1 MKKILTIV
9 FLFTAIGMGFA
20 QAPPN
25 DECANAINIP
35 LPLPYQSAPLAFTNV
50 NATPSAPAFVS
61 PNQIPNWLP
70 APPNQVQRD
79 VWFEFTTPAGNPLDI
94 ILNITTSTPS
104 YFVKYALYKG
114 NCSFLLTQGQ
124 GAGLFATGVGPATG
138 TLTATILGLDPGTQY
153 FLRIDN
159 GILPA
164 GNPANAQGGTFGL
177 SITEYCAPVNMQNGS
192 SNFCNDACIFYD
204 SGGPLGDY
212 GANEN
217 FTYTICPPNPTGCL
231 ILDFSSYD
239 IDCVIDGLS
248 IFNGNSTNAADL
260 IRVVNGTG
268 TNLIVEVPSGCAT
281 LKFQSNTAL
290 SGAGWAMSWSCTNT
304 PCTPNVV
311 SDCNNATP
319 VTTLPFTGNYSTC
332 GAGNNY
338 DATDACGS
346 SFMNAEDYTFAYTS
360 PGGECIAVSL
370 SNTSVGTGIFI
381 MDGCPNADATNCIKY
396 VEATSGNPILGS
408 IELTDPGTY
417 YIVVSGQGCPSC
429 TDFDILIEQS
439 ACPMSVNPNVTA
451 LDLAEKIAG
460 RNVDIT
466 NIQLN
471 CPPGA
476 YGTFEGGP
484 SGIPIQG
491 GIILSTGFANDAEG
505 PNVLDG
511 TAAFP
516 GQDANTPIGSP
527 GDLQLTQSISP
538 NVATVDACILEFDVY
553 APTDL
558 MTFNYVFMSE
568 EYLEFV
574 GSVYNDIFG
583 FWIRGPGILDGNTDV
598 LISAV
603 PNTSTPITVSTVNNN
618 TNNTYFVN
626 NPSGDISTAYDGF
639 TTLLTAS
646 SPVTACNTY
655 HLRMAIADGIDQF
668 FDSGVLIEEGSLFN
682 QGVELKVVGASVDNA
697 LTCAENCLDGAITI
711 SLVAPQ
717 TDTVFVPID
726 IQGTAINGI
735 DYQTIPTMLVFP
747 PGVTSITIPVLP
759 IADGLLEP
767 TENIVI
773 YLYEQCSATEPSDSA
788 IIFIRDDITGSFTTH
803 DTTICGSAIQ
813 LPMTSRSPGMIYNW
827 SPSTGLNDSTAQNPL
842 AYPDQNT
849 TYTIIAGNGIC
860 WDTLSMDVI
869 VATMNTPEDTIICTP
884 GEPVLLYAVTNQPNS
899 TWTWTPATNLSN
911 ASIVNPIATPTVTT
925 TYSVV
930 VSTPVCDINEEITIT
945 VFEGAAVVTDDQT
958 ICEGLESVQIGG
970 PAQPG
975 LTYSWSPVDGLDDP
989 TSSNPTASPSS
1000 TTVYTL
1006 TVTGGN
1012 CSNTNTVTVNVGG
1025 QFTIQPITEPSTDLS
1040 LFQGDETT
1048 ITAVPV
1054 PVPGMVSPVGNV
1066 TYTWSPITGLS
1077 GSNAQVTASPLETT
1091 SYTVTAISDAGCEA
1105 ATGFVVTV
1113 KPPTYAF
1120 PNAFTPGGKNP
1131 HFAPIIEGNIAVNNF
1146 QIFNR
1151 WGQLVFDNGNA
1162 QGWDGTI
1169 GGQDA
1174 PQDTY
1179 VYVATLTLPTGEKV
1193 EVKNNILLV
1202 RDRKSVV

>member
-9 FLFTAIGMGFA
+9 FLFAAIGMGFA

-25 DECANAINIP
+25 DECATAIVIPFP
-35 LPLPYQSAPLAFTNV
+35 LPFTSPVCGYTNL
-50 NATPSAPAFVS
+50 NATPSTPAAPGGIMIPS
-61 PNQIPNWLP
+61 TIPNWLP
-70 APPNQVQRD
+70 ASNPIQKD
-79 VWFEFTTPAGNPLDI
+79 VWFTFATPLGNPLDI
-94 ILNITTSTPS
+94 ILQLTGCNPN
-104 YFVKYALYKG
+104 YFAKYALFKG
-114 NCSFLLTQGQ
+114 NCGLLIAQGQ
-124 GAGLFATGVGPATG
+124 GPGLFATGIGPANG
-138 TLTATILGLDPGTQY
+138 MLSANILGLDAGTTY
-153 FLRIDN
+153 YLRIDN
-159 GILPA
+159 GILPT
-164 GNPANAQGGTFGL
+164 PIPGGPFTL
-177 SITEYCAPVNMQNGS
+177 SITEYCAPVNMSNGS

-204 SGGPLGDY
+204 SGGPLNGY

-217 FTYTICPPNPTGCL
+217 LTYTICPPNPTGCL
-231 ILDFSSYD
+231 ILDFSMYD
-239 IDCVIDGLS
+239 IDCVVDGLS

-260 IRVVNGTG
+260 ITVIRGTG
-268 TNLIVEVPSGCAT
+268 TNLLVEVPSGCAT
-281 LKFQSNTAL
+281 LRFQSNTAL
-290 SGAGWAMSWSCTNT
+290 SGAGWAMTWSCTST
-304 PCTPNVV
+304 PCAPNVV
-311 SDCNNATP
+311 SDCNSATP
-319 VTTLPFTGNYSTC
+319 VTTLPFIGNYSTC

-338 DATDACGS
+338 NSGDACGS
-346 SFMNAEDYTFAYTS
+346 GYMNAEDYTFAYTS

-370 SNTSVGTGIFI
+370 ANTSVGTGIFI
-381 MDGCPNADATNCIKY
+381 MNGCPNADATNCIKY
-396 VEATSGNPILGS
+396 VESTSGNPILGS

-417 YIVVSGQGCPSC
+417 YIVVSGSGCPSC
-429 TDFDILIEQS
+429 TDFDIIIEQS

-460 RNVDIT
+460 KNVDIT

-511 TAAFP
+511 SAAFP

-574 GSVYNDIFG
+574 GSVYNDLFG
-583 FWIRGPGILDGNTDV
+583 FWIRGPGILDGNTDS
-598 LISAV
+598 LISAI
-603 PNTSTPITVSTVNNN
+603 PNTLTPITVSTVNNV
-618 TNNTYFVN
+618 TNSAYYIN

-639 TTLLTAS
+639 TTLLTAA
-646 SPVTACNTY
+646 SPVTPCNTY

-682 QGVELKVVGASVDNA
+682 QGVELEIAGATVGNA
-697 LTCAENCLDGAITI
+697 LSCAENCLDGTITI

-735 DYQTIPTMLVFP
+735 DYQTIPTVLVFP

-759 IADGLLEP
+759 IADGIIEP
-767 TENIVI
+767 TESIVI

-788 IIFIRDDITGSFTTH
+788 IIFIRDDITGLFSTN
-803 DTTICGSAIQ
+803 DTTICGSAIN
-813 LPMTSRSPGMIYNW
+813 LPLDASGATGMFYTW

-849 TYTIIAGNGIC
+849 TYTIIAGNGLC
-860 WDTLSMDVI
+860 SDTLTMDVI

-884 GEPVLLYAVTNQPNS
+884 GESVLLYAVTNQPNA
-899 TWTWTPATNLSN
+899 TWTWTPATNLS
-911 ASIVNPIATPTVTT
+911 STTIVNPIATPTVTT

-945 VFEGAAVVTDDQT
+945 VFEGAAVVTPDHT

-989 TSSNPTASPSS
+989 TSSNPTASPTV
-1000 TTVYTL
+1000 TTTYTL
-1006 TVTGGN
+1006 TVTGGD
-1012 CSNTNTVTVNVGG
+1012 CSNSNSVTVNVGG
-1025 QFTIQPITEPSTDLS
+1025 QFTIIPITDFM
-1040 LFQGDETT
+1040 LFQGDSKDLTA
-1048 ITAVPV
+1048 TAVPV
-1054 PVPGMVSPVGNV
+1054 SGMVSPVGSV
-1066 TYTWSPITGLS
+1066 TYTWTPITGLS
-1077 GSNAQVTASPLETT
+1077 GANANVTASPLETT
-1091 SYTVTAISDAGCEA
+1091 TYTLTAISNSGCEA
-1105 ATGFVVTV
+1105 ATGFTITV
-1113 KPPTYAF
+1113 DPPTYAF

-1131 HFAPIIEGNIAVNNF
+1131 YFAPIIEGNITVDNF

-1162 QGWDGTI
+1162 QGWNGTI

-1179 VYVATLTLPTGEKV
+1179 VYVATLTMPTGEVV
-1193 EVKNNILLV
+1193 EVKNNVLLV
-1202 RDRKSVV
+1202 R